1 MDQDATCRDDNSP
14 VSGGRLP
21 YLDVQYGLPY
31 GRTYLALS
39 PFTYGAFGGDRHTH
53 AGEAARLP
61 SAPLFTYLRS
71 SRANSRC
78 AKRCMIVNIA
88 NSSDKSEEKKLRNK
102 SKSTK
107 MSTVNSIVVSLSR
120 PPVFSLILELCLLF

>member
-31 GRTYLALS
+31 GRSYLALS

-53 AGEAARLP
+53 TL
-61 SAPLFTYLRS
+61 
-71 SRANSRC
+71 
-78 AKRCMIVNIA
+78 V
-88 NSSDKSEEKKLRNK
+88 KLLDCQ
-102 SKSTK
+102 
-107 MSTVNSIVVSLSR
+107 VH
-120 PPVFSLILELCLLF
+120 PCLLIYAVLAQTRDARNVA